1 MGTSYLSLSSE
12 EANGITGKTS
22 RIIKRNVV
30 LNCQQKSNFSPGP
43 QRECTQCR
51 HPATKGIAKP
61 TSRQCAQLTPRD
73 RPPGVPELFLQFM
86 CRKGL
91 HVCRCR
97 PLYLSTSAVPGV
109 GSEGG
114 LDKDAEAPLVPA
126 DLALQT
132 RCRFQR
138 QPALDQD
145 GAPDSVLCLR
155 NGSLSLE

>member
-1 MGTSYLSLSSE
+1 
-12 EANGITGKTS
+12 
-22 RIIKRNVV
+22 
-30 LNCQQKSNFSPGP
+30 
-43 QRECTQCR
+43 
-51 HPATKGIAKP
+51 
-61 TSRQCAQLTPRD
+61 
-73 RPPGVPELFLQFM
+73 M

-97 PLYLSTSAVPGV
+97 ALYLSISAVPGV
-109 GSEGG
+109 GSKGSP
-114 LDKDAEAPLVPA
+114 DKDAEAPLIQA

-132 RCRFQR
+132 CCRFQQ